1 MGYHIRTITRGV
13 LGQPSK
19 IREELEELEDAL
31 EQNVKIMALV
41 ELSDLYG
48 AVKAMATTLGTSMEE
63 LKAMQ
68 EVTARAFQDGSRK

>member
-1 MGYHIRTITRGV
+1 MGYHIRTIAKGI
-13 LGQPSK
+13 LGQTSK
-19 IREELEELEDAL
+19 IREELEELEDAI

-48 AVKAMATTLGTSMEE
+48 AVKAMATTLGTTMEE

>member
-1 MGYHIRTITRGV
+1 MGYHLRNIQKGV

-19 IREELEELEDAL
+19 IREELEELEDAI

-48 AVKAMATTLGTSMEE
+48 AVKAMATTLGTTMEE

>member
-1 MGYHIRTITRGV
+1 MGYHLKTIQKGV
-13 LGQPSK
+13 LGQTSK
-19 IREELEELEDAL
+19 IREELEELEDAI

-48 AVKAMATTLGTSMEE
+48 AVKAMAATLGTTMEE

>member
-1 MGYHIRTITRGV
+1 MGYHIRTIDKGV

-19 IREELEELEDAL
+19 IREELEELEDAI

-48 AVKAMATTLGTSMEE
+48 AVKAMAATLGTTMEE